1 MGEAEEAKC
10 GREGSGARV
19 RLMGIFGDGVP
30 FTALGIGKRV
40 VGASN
45 SLILGPSSSS
55 SSSSSS
61 RSSKEDRFT
70 SSSVPGRFSLR
81 SSLRQLSRGLKIAPP
96 SPLRL
101 LNILP
106 YDVYQILNG
115 KAEGGIGI

>member
-1 MGEAEEAKC
+1 M
-10 GREGSGARV
+10 
-19 RLMGIFGDGVP
+19 RLVEIFGEGVP

-55 SSSSSS
+55 SSPSSSS
-61 RSSKEDRFT
+61 GSSKEDRST
-70 SSSVPGRFSLR
+70 SSSVPGSLSWR

-115 KAEGGIGI
+115 EAEGRIGI

>member
-1 MGEAEEAKC
+1 M
-10 GREGSGARV
+10 
-19 RLMGIFGDGVP
+19 RLIGIFGEGVP
-30 FTALGIGKRV
+30 FTALGIGKRE

-61 RSSKEDRFT
+61 GSSKEDRST
-70 SSSVPGRFSLR
+70 SSSVPGSLSWR

-115 KAEGGIGI
+115 EAEGRIGI